1 MGFGQIQQT
10 SVLLSGL
17 RPTKTVDKKEASGS
31 VLSVKDEY
39 TRGKDILPLP
49 DQPNQTIPIP
59 ATEED
64 KIAASMLKLFQH
76 DGEPEDRAG
85 KNRGGLGAI
94 ISFFSRKPNTYRTC
108 TEALR
113 DAKAKPKTATEAGD
127 PQEAVS
133 QGMYR
138 VGSELADW
146 FEGFTGRELNLD
158 RMRDWLGNQ
167 NGSDDADEGDHEDK
181 TKGYVVIDGVMYVT
195 GERLRKM
202 AEQYQPSAETIFNA
216 SDRRDSIGLMLS
228 RGDNLLGNIGIN
240 WIGNDSEKV
249 KTELTGLWAGN
260 SDTRL
265 KLNAGIAL
273 RSILADPV
281 KKEEYL
287 EKYIKNK
294 KINLSEQGL
303 LGTDRATF
311 KKLLEDDDFR
321 GQLLLT
327 YNQQYLKELREA
339 NDVKVKA
346 NLNDPLLC
354 VKYMETF
361 LLDYIQGTKDA
372 TKKIVPTLSTKDIT
386 NELIETEYTE
396 RNKAPAAPAE
406 NPLKTAQK

>member
-10 SVLLSGL
+10 SALLSGL
-17 RPTKTVDKKEASGS
+17 RPTKTVDKKEASGAA
-31 VLSVKDEY
+31 LSVKDEY
-39 TRGKDILPLP
+39 TKTEEIFPLP
-49 DQPNQTIPIP
+49 DQPNQKIAIP

-85 KNRGGLGAI
+85 KNKGGLGAI
-94 ISFFSRKPNTYRTC
+94 ISFFSQKPNTHRTC
-108 TEALR
+108 TEALK

-127 PQEAVS
+127 PQEAVD

-158 RMRDWLGNQ
+158 RMRDWLGDQ
-167 NGSDDADEGDHEDK
+167 NGRDDADEGDHGDK

-265 KLNAGIAL
+265 PLNAGIAL
-273 RSILADPV
+273 RSVLADPV
-281 KKEEYL
+281 KKAEYL

-294 KINLSEQGL
+294 KINFSEQGL
-303 LGTDRATF
+303 LGTDLATF

-346 NLNDPLLC
+346 NLNDPGLC
-354 VKYMETF
+354 GKYIETF

-386 NELIETEYTE
+386 DELIEMEYTE

-406 NPLKTAQK
+406 NPPKIAQK